1 MVSKGK
7 IIKSFISKL
16 SFLYL
21 AHSTFNIHPSKLELM
36 NRRKAIQ
43 QTAYLLG
50 GAVSASVI
58 AGVMSGC
65 QPTGAPDW
73 TPQFLTKEQAAMI
86 EEIAEIIL
94 PETDTPGAKSMH
106 LTEFVDKMVH
116 EVFNGFEQLQ
126 FSKGLD
132 KFEEQ
137 CQFFTGKNFMNCSS
151 DERHKFLTIHEPE
164 AIATQ
169 QKTGEK
175 SWFSSIKELVL
186 VGYFTSEYA
195 ITELMNYNP
204 IPQKFEGC
212 VDVAASPKIQVGI
225 EGRSA

>member
-1 MVSKGK
+1 M
-7 IIKSFISKL
+7 
-16 SFLYL
+16 
-21 AHSTFNIHPSKLELM
+21 T
-36 NRRKAIQ
+36 RRKAIQ

-73 TPQFLTKEQAAMI
+73 TPQFLTKEQAATI
-86 EEIAEIIL
+86 GEIAETIL
-94 PETDTPGAKSMH
+94 PETDTLGAKSLH
-106 LTEFVDKMVH
+106 LTEFIDLMLK
-116 EVFNGFEQLQ
+116 EVFNGYDQLQ
-126 FSKGLD
+126 FPKELA
-132 KFEEQ
+132 KFEEE
-137 CQFFTGKNFMNCSS
+137 CQFFTGNNFVNSS
-151 DERHKFLTIHEPE
+151 SEERQKFLVLHEKK
-164 AIATQ
+164 AKINQ
-169 QKTGEK
+169 QQTGEK
-175 SWFSSIKELVL
+175 PFFSKIKELVL

-212 VDVAASPKIQVGI
+212 VDAAAFPKIQVGI

>member
-1 MVSKGK
+1 
-7 IIKSFISKL
+7 
-16 SFLYL
+16 
-21 AHSTFNIHPSKLELM
+21 M

-43 QTAYLLG
+43 QAAYLLG

-73 TPQFLTKEQAAMI
+73 TPQFLTKAQAQTI
-86 EEIAEIIL
+86 ESIAETIL
-94 PETDTPGAKSMH
+94 PETDTPGAKNLH
-106 LTEFVDKMVH
+106 LTEFIDLMLKD
-116 EVFNGFEQLQ
+116 VFNGYEQLQ
-126 FSKGLD
+126 FPKELA
-132 KFEEQ
+132 KFEEE
-137 CQFFTGKNFMNCSS
+137 CQFFTGNNFLNSS
-151 DERHKFLTIHEPE
+151 PDERQKFLVLHEKK
-164 AIATQ
+164 ALGNQ

-175 SWFSSIKELVL
+175 AFISKIKELVL

-204 IPQKFEGC
+204 LPTKFEGC
-212 VDVAASPKIQVGI
+212 IEVATEPKIQVGI